1 MNANGLYWS
10 YYHKTFTSLCC
21 GVRFFWDEEL
31 KSLSNSSYHLPHVL
45 RRSTKRY
52 DKEYWLVLKL
62 IMYFYTCVLCSSI
75 IFFYT
80 VASFLIHQ
88 FLYPHSISHLFF
100 SFLFC
105 SRVLNTL
112 VLNTWSNRVR
122 PIVVSCFA
130 LPDHFLT
137 LIPALKQYG
146 DRDFIQ
152 ILKEALL
159 T

>member
-1 MNANGLYWS
+1 
-10 YYHKTFTSLCC
+10 
-21 GVRFFWDEEL
+21 
-31 KSLSNSSYHLPHVL
+31 
-45 RRSTKRY
+45 
-52 DKEYWLVLKL
+52 
-62 IMYFYTCVLCSSI
+62 MYFYTCVLCLSI

-159 T
+159 TQQYPTLQTQTTERCPHSILCQKPNTIGEKEEKCVMRNCRNH